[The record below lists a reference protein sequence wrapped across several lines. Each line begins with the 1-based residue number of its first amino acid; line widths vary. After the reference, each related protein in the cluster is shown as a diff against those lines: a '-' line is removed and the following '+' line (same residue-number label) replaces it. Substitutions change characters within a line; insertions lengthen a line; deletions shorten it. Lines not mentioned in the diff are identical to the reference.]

1 MNRTHRKYLASVL
14 LAIPTVVMFL
24 ENSSLVKDG
33 GKLAPLI
40 IELRSMADHL
50 NTLIFKPT
58 DYILFS
64 LTSLAVFVVSLIL
77 AFALGSWRLSG
88 SRSIGVFV
96 RSFLS
101 RYFVGELAKSIYG
114 LFVFVMFAVTLT
126 AWLPD
131 ALESG
136 NLWFT
141 LGTVFYFLSLIFTT
155 AFVYPA
161 PEKKEKSLHP
171 AKTKYLVYALSVPSP
186 RAPWTLIGDRSCEDL
201 RRNRTGTNINPLYSS
216 LYYHIDRLERVYLLV
231 TENVHIKDK
240 NSIMNQL
247 RMFFEGPRS
256 A

>member
-1 MNRTHRKYLASVL
+1 MNRTQRKYFASVL

-40 IELRSMADHL
+40 IKLKSMADHL

-77 AFALGSWRLSG
+77 AFALGRWRLTG
-88 SRSIGVFV
+88 SRSLGVFV

-141 LGTVFYFLSLIFTT
+141 IGAIFYFLSLIFAT

-161 PEKKEKSLHP
+161 RRRRRKAHIRQK
-171 AKTKYLVYALSVPSP
+171 
-186 RAPWTLIGDRSCEDL
+186 RSTSSMPL
-201 RRNRTGTNINPLYSS
+201 AFPPQTGP
-216 LYYHIDRLERVYLLV
+216 
-231 TENVHIKDK
+231 
-240 NSIMNQL
+240 
-247 RMFFEGPRS
+247 GRS
-256 A
+256 